1 MEQLKKF
8 HVITKNMKKL
18 IYTIVVLL
26 VALHS
31 KAQNPIVNIENNK
44 GVKTQGMYYQDAN
57 LLLNPYEGTYIYT
70 NGTTVLKFVLQ
81 KKVQAYDGWLYE
93 DVIVGEYQYIENGVE
108 KVNTLNNLNINY
120 TDAWDYNILGNRI
133 IKIGLPG
140 CEECT
145 PTEKRLRLSLRDTVS
160 GAWADL
166 IFAKTTVNGQQ
177 AIRLNLMWDL
187 RTHIYGTPELT
198 PVSFPG
204 GEFILIKQ

>member
-1 MEQLKKF
+1 
-8 HVITKNMKKL
+8 MKKL

-31 KAQNPIVNIENNK
+31 KAQSPVVNIEDDNGERPQNI
-44 GVKTQGMYYQDAN
+44 YYKDINN
-57 LLLNPYEGTYIYT
+57 LLDPYVGTYIYT
-70 NGTTVLKFVLQ
+70 NGTTSLKFVLQ
-81 KKVQAYDGWLYE
+81 KKVQAFDGWFYE

-108 KVNTLNNLNINY
+108 KVNTLNNFNINH
-120 TDAWDYNILGNRI
+120 TDSWDYNILGNWI

-160 GAWADL
+160 GAWANL
-166 IFAKTTVNGQQ
+166 ILAKTIVNGQQ
-177 AIRLNLMWDL
+177 AIRLNLMWDI

-198 PVSFPG
+198 PRSFLG